1 MRVLVLNAGS
11 SSLKASV
18 IESSSDATL
27 AESTAT
33 WDPVDSAAGRR
44 AQTVSSTLAELI
56 RAAEGAIGAVGHR
69 VVHGGT
75 AFHGPTVVDDGVL
88 QQIEALDEL
97 APLHNRIA
105 ADTIQAARRL
115 LPDIVHVACFDT
127 SFHATLEEAAWR
139 YPVPRD
145 WHSRWGIRRFGFHGL
160 SVAWA
165 VERAAALLQRPISR
179 LNLVV
184 AHLGSGSSVT
194 AVAADRSVDTSMGL
208 TPLEGL
214 MMGTR
219 AGSIDPGVL
228 LYLLRA
234 GVEAD
239 DLADALEHR
248 SGLLGVSG
256 TTADV
261 VELERAAAA
270 GDGLAEMALA
280 IYARRAAAG
289 MAAAATTLDRLDALV
304 FTGGIG
310 EHSAFVR
317 GAICERLSVL
327 GVDAWGSAADD
338 VDAVISGPD
347 ASVAVIRVTARED
360 VVIAR
365 QAAELLARP
374 HA

>member
-1 MRVLVLNAGS
+1 M
-11 SSLKASV
+11 
-18 IESSSDATL
+18 
-27 AESTAT
+27 
-33 WDPVDSAAGRR
+33 
-44 AQTVSSTLAELI
+44 
-56 RAAEGAIGAVGHR
+56 
-69 VVHGGT
+69 
-75 AFHGPTVVDDGVL
+75 L

-145 WHSRWGIRRFGFHGL
+145 WHSRWGIRRFGFLGL

-365 QAAELLARP
+365 QAAQLLARP